1 MADGL
6 FTLARWYRFQSLV
19 RKAIHE

>member
-6 FTLARWYRFQSLV
+6 FTLIVHQIELKTAP
-19 RKAIHE
+19 A